1 MFMKI
6 YLWIRKYLMGID
18 DRSSVEIAIVN
29 GFQKKQQ
36 DLSNNKNGDKKRVL
50 ERKNDLDKKI
60 ICE

>member
-29 GFQKKQQ
+29 GF
-36 DLSNNKNGDKKRVL
+36 
-50 ERKNDLDKKI
+50 
-60 ICE
+60 

>member
-36 DLSNNKNGDKKRVL
+36 DLSNNKNGGKKRVL